1 MDDSGDKSCEI
12 ARDFCNN
19 INGSIQRG
27 RMALISRV
35 IIIGLAAF
43 HLMKELFQLFQVS
56 LIYLISEEKALLTW
70 KGKIYQAK
78 FFIEFLTLENSINS
92 TRLKNFT
99 LRFSNLKC
107 VTIFKP
113 FFDRLCWNLNFNTWL
128 FKAWCMVDSVVKKSG
143 PTKLCTMVIVPT
155 KIHTKNLGFFDF
167 FRKMKPF

>member
-1 MDDSGDKSCEI
+1 
-12 ARDFCNN
+12 
-19 INGSIQRG
+19 
-27 RMALISRV
+27 MALISRV

-78 FFIEFLTLENSINS
+78 FFIEFLTLETS
-92 TRLKNFT
+92 TKSTWLKNFT

-113 FFDRLCWNLNFNTWL
+113 FFDRLRWNLNFDTWL
-128 FKAWCMVDSVVKKSG
+128 FKAWCMVHKCSE
-143 PTKLCTMVIVPT
+143 
-155 KIHTKNLGFFDF
+155 KIWSNWTLHNGYSTYWNSNQKFRIFDF
-167 FRKMKPF
+167 FRNIKPF

>member
-56 LIYLISEEKALLTW
+56 LIYLISEEKSTPHLKRENLSS
-70 KGKIYQAK
+70 KI
-78 FFIEFLTLENSINS
+78 FHRILD
-92 TRLKNFT
+92 TR
-99 LRFSNLKC
+99 
-107 VTIFKP
+107 
-113 FFDRLCWNLNFNTWL
+113 NLN
-128 FKAWCMVDSVVKKSG
+128 
-143 PTKLCTMVIVPT
+143 
-155 KIHTKNLGFFDF
+155 
-167 FRKMKPF
+167 